1 MHGSTM
7 KWISLA
13 LTLTF
18 GVLLSGCCDLAY
30 RQAIGCGLA
39 ARTPPPPAILPA
51 RPAAFLASDRELII
65 RGETVTLTWHTEH
78 ATVVTIDP
86 IGEVQPNGS
95 LTVTPF
101 GTTKYHMVAEGPGGV
116 EISTV
121 WLFVKPPPDPAVL
134 SASPGIGGALA
145 LKFRSIFFDYD
156 RYTIP
161 PDQQQALEED
171 LHLMLQHPN
180 VRVVI
185 EGYCDDRG
193 SIGYNLTLG
202 VERTVAVREI
212 LVQGGVSPDRIK
224 RATFG
229 KEEPL
234 CVEHSENCYQ
244 GNRRVQLVQ
253 DQHQSSS
260 LN

>member
-1 MHGSTM
+1 MHRSKM

-18 GVLLSGCCDLAY
+18 GALLSGCCDLAY

-65 RGETVTLTWHTEH
+65 RGEAVTLTWHTEH
-78 ATVVTIDP
+78 ATAVTIDP

-95 LTVTPF
+95 LIVTPF
-101 GTTKYHMVAEGPGGV
+101 GTTKYHLVAEGPGGV
-116 EISTV
+116 EVSTV
-121 WLFVKPPPDPAVL
+121 WVFVKPPPDPAVL
-134 SASPGIGGALA
+134 PASPGSGRVLA
-145 LKFRSIFFDYD
+145 LKFRSILFDYD

-161 PDQQQALEED
+161 PDQQQALDSD
-171 LHLMLQHPN
+171 LRLLLQNPETS
-180 VRVVI
+180 VVI

-193 SIGYNLTLG
+193 SSGYNLTLG
-202 VERTVAVREI
+202 VERTVAVRQA

-229 KEEPL
+229 KEKPI

-244 GNRRVQLVQ
+244 GNRRVQFVQ
-253 DQHQSSS
+253 DRHQSSS